1 MKKVLNFIAFG
12 IVVTLSACNFSVGT
26 NANMVSGLST
36 SWNGLNAESVYFV
49 DEQNQPITSK
59 QVSMNTECSFVFEGI
74 SNFTLKDGNVFPG
87 MTLTVLNESGEEV
100 VVFDDMLASYTE
112 GLSPNDASVLQAA
125 LTVGT
130 PMQVSETYTITA
142 RVFDKQNADAEL
154 IGKIKVTIVD

>member
-1 MKKVLNFIAFG
+1 
-12 IVVTLSACNFSVGT
+12 
-26 NANMVSGLST
+26 
-36 SWNGLNAESVYFV
+36 
-49 DEQNQPITSK
+49 
-59 QVSMNTECSFVFEGI
+59 MNTECSFVFEGI